1 VNADVVHARLP
12 VADVV
17 LEAAGQLVGVWQ
29 RHVRRDDDSDEDD
42 EATGGLQ
49 HPQVSRRLAGAV
61 EHKLVDALP
70 LRLLGSAGVLVGPRG
85 DGLFERLQ
93 VCVHVLDAGVVAQ
106 RRLDALGDVVR
117 IADRNVCGQL
127 QVQGEAD
134 EAVVLEMVMSWA
146 SRWRN
151 GR

>member
-1 VNADVVHARLP
+1 
-12 VADVV
+12 
-17 LEAAGQLVGVWQ
+17 
-29 RHVRRDDDSDEDD
+29 
-42 EATGGLQ
+42 
-49 HPQVSRRLAGAV
+49 
-61 EHKLVDALP
+61 
-70 LRLLGSAGVLVGPRG
+70 
-85 DGLFERLQ
+85 
-93 VCVHVLDAGVVAQ
+93 VHVLDAGVVAQ